1 MRQLFTRIRT
11 EQAGAAA
18 AEMALVAPMLITL
31 MFGSFELGNYFL
43 SEHALAKAV
52 RDGARYATR
61 IPITNYSCPSGSAS
75 GSITGGETEIK
86 NVTRTGSIDASAS
99 PRLSYWT
106 SNTNTVFVTVK
117 CVSPSTYTGIYSS
130 GMPGD
135 IPVVTV
141 RAAVNYPS
149 LFARVGLANTS
160 LSLNAES
167 EAAVVGI

>member
-1 MRQLFTRIRT
+1 MRQLLSLIRK
-11 EQAGAAA
+11 EHRGAAA

-61 IPITNYSCPSGSAS
+61 ISVSNYSCPTGSAN

-86 NVTRTGSIDASAS
+86 NVTRTGSTDASAS

-117 CVSPSTYTGIYSS
+117 CVSASTYTGIYN
-130 GMPGD
+130 GLPGD

-141 RAAVNYPS
+141 RAAVSYPS
-149 LFARVGLANTS
+149 LFSRVGLANTA
-160 LSLNAES
+160 LTLNAES
-167 EAAVVGI
+167 EAAVAGI

>member
-86 NVTRTGSIDASAS
+86 NVTRTGSIDASAD

-106 SNTNTVFVTVK
+106 SNINTVFVTVK